1 MENCQN
7 EELDLVFVLDESG
20 SMQGVESDTIGG
32 YNGMLDKQRS
42 SSNNVKV
49 TTIVFNDCAKI
60 VHDRADVSTIANLT
74 SKNYQPGGCTAL
86 LDAIGLGLKHI
97 SDIHK
102 NMPANLT
109 RPKVMFVVITD
120 GLENAS
126 QKYSIEKIRKKIKKK
141 QEKDGW
147 EFVFLGAN
155 IDAIAEASKIGIG
168 HNRVANFAATSMGVI
183 GTFDCLS
190 ECIVSFASGKS
201 HDMEKSLAEL
211 DKQMQTVKK

>member
-7 EELDLVFVLDESG
+7 EELDLVFVMDESG

-32 YNGMLDKQRS
+32 YNAMLEKQRGL
-42 SSNNVKV
+42 SNNVKV
-49 TTIVFNDCAKI
+49 TTIVFNDQPRI
-60 VHDRADVSTIANLT
+60 VHDRVDAGEIVKLM
-74 SKNYQPGGCTAL
+74 SKDYHPGGCTAL

-102 NMPANLT
+102 KRLDGSAKL
-109 RPKVMFVVITD
+109 KVMFVVITD

-126 QKYSIEKIRKKIKKK
+126 VHYSIEKIRKKIKKR
-141 QEKDGW
+141 QEKDNW

-155 IDAIAEASKIGIG
+155 IDAIAEASKIGIKRG
-168 HNRVANFAATSMGVI
+168 RAAAFGATPHGLV

-190 ECIVSFASGKS
+190 ECIMSFVGGESLA
-201 HDMEKSLAEL
+201 MEKSLAEL
-211 DKQMQTVKK
+211 DKQTQISKK